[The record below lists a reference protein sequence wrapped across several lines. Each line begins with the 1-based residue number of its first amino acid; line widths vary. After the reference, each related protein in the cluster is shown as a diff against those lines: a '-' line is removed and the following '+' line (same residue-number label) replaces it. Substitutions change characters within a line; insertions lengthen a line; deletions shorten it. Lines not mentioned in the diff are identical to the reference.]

1 MIRHLFA
8 MLLLFYSVSVTAQ
21 NITGRIIDSEN
32 GLSMA
37 FANINING
45 KQNILSNAEGYFSIP
60 DANDDMLLTISFL
73 GYYNASLTVEQLKK
87 DNFIIAL
94 NPGVYEL
101 ENVYISNVETNAD
114 TIMAK
119 VKIKLPENYKWTNGS
134 VNKTVFYR
142 EGIAVV
148 PKKLDI
154 KMKSSTGHDK
164 YDIEDANVKLDEF
177 TSKLIKN
184 PPTQYITFIIK

>member
-1 MIRHLFA
+1 
-8 MLLLFYSVSVTAQ
+8 
-21 NITGRIIDSEN
+21 
-32 GLSMA
+32 MA

-134 VNKTVFYR
+134 VNKTVTVFKFY
-142 EGIAVV
+142 
-148 PKKLDI
+148 
-154 KMKSSTGHDK
+154 T
-164 YDIEDANVKLDEF
+164 F
-177 TSKLIKN
+177 
-184 PPTQYITFIIK
+184 QYIDFVKFPYSVFR